1 HTIIGLVLDE
11 ADTVHKVTIV
21 PRGMAGGY
29 AMMLPKEDRFL
40 RTKKELFDRI
50 IGLLGG
56 RVAEEIIYGKE
67 NVSVGASNDFQR
79 ATEIA
84 QQMVTE
90 YGICAKICRV
100 RIDYAGR
107 LFFLGRS
114 LGKGRSHSEA
124 IDHDIDIYIQSIIND
139 YYLRAKQF

>member
-1 HTIIGLVLDE
+1 VEAIDQVIASPAKKSRVISDKEREIVAYHESGHTIIGLVLDE

-67 NVSVGASNDFQR
+67 HVIVVALYNFQR
-79 ATEIA
+79 ATETA
-84 QQMVTE
+84 Q
-90 YGICAKICRV
+90 
-100 RIDYAGR
+100 RIV
-107 LFFLGRS
+107 
-114 LGKGRSHSEA
+114 
-124 IDHDIDIYIQSIIND
+124 
-139 YYLRAKQF
+139 